1 MTGGVGV
8 VGGAAAPADTRA
20 RRQVAGLRTIGARV
34 GLLTLAGAGGWLALA
49 SASNDW
55 ILDINS
61 ASVPRWLY
69 GPLAGLVPALTDRS
83 LSVLLLLM
91 LAGYVVAVACAD
103 ALPERAAIAVAVALV
118 VLFGLAPPIL
128 SSDLFGYVAYARLE
142 VVHGLNPYLHG
153 ASAAPHDPIYPFVYW
168 RHPSSPYGPLFTLL
182 TLPFGG
188 RSLAVEVWSLKTLA
202 TISCLISIGLLV
214 RAAKAYG
221 RPAGQ
226 VALLVGAN
234 PLLVVYGVGGGH
246 NDLIVLA
253 VVSGA
258 LLVLAREGRAAAG
271 GAALVVA
278 TAFKATG
285 GLLLPFAL
293 VASRSRGRFVAGALA
308 AAGVAVLLSVVAF
321 GPHLGGT
328 LARIATNG
336 HFVIAFS
343 GPDALG
349 RLLGTDV
356 TDAVRLGC
364 AAVAAAAIGFG
375 LWRVHKGADWL
386 GASALAGLA
395 VLLAIPS
402 LVPWYVA
409 WVLPVAAL
417 ARGSAAR
424 VGIVVLTVAMVLTR
438 LPLLGFEAY

>member
-1 MTGGVGV
+1 MSGEALVIGSV
-8 VGGAAAPADTRA
+8 AA
-20 RRQVAGLRTIGARV
+20 RRQAAGLRAIGARV
-34 GLLTLAGAGGWLALA
+34 GLVTLAGAGGWLALA

-61 ASVPRWLY
+61 ASAPRWLY
-69 GPLAGLVPALTDRS
+69 GPLAGLVPPLTDQS
-83 LSVLLLLM
+83 LSVLMLVM

-103 ALPERAAIAVAVALV
+103 ALPERAAIAVAVGLV
-118 VLFGLAPPIL
+118 VVFGLAPPIL
-128 SSDLFGYVAYARLE
+128 SSDLFGYIAYARLD
-142 VVHGLNPYLHG
+142 VVHRLNPYLHG

-182 TLPFGG
+182 TLPLGG
-188 RSLAVEVWSLKTLA
+188 RSLAVAVWSLKTLA
-202 TISCLISIGLLV
+202 TLSCLLSIGLLV

-221 RPAGQ
+221 RSAGR
-226 VALLVGAN
+226 VALFVGAN

-246 NDLIVLA
+246 NDLVVMAA
-253 VVSGA
+253 VCGA
-258 LLVLAREGRAAAG
+258 LLLLAQEGRAAAG
-271 GAALVVA
+271 GAALVAA
-278 TAFKATG
+278 TALKATG

-293 VASRSRGRFVAGALA
+293 VASRRRGRFVAGAA
-308 AAGVAVLLSVVAF
+308 AAATLAVLLTAVAF
-321 GPHLGGT
+321 GTHLGGT

-336 HFVIAFS
+336 HFVVAFS

-349 RLLGTDV
+349 RLLGTGV

-364 AAVAAAAIGFG
+364 ATAAALVIAVG

-386 GASALAGLA
+386 GTSALAGLA
-395 VLLAIPS
+395 VLFAIPS

-409 WVLPVAAL
+409 WVLPTAAL

-424 VGIVVLTVAMVLTR
+424 AGVVVLTVAMVLTR